1 VDTLEPPLRRD
12 AERNRQLVLDAAR
25 DLFAQRGL
33 SVTLNDIAHHAGV
46 GVGTVYRRFPDKAQ
60 LIDVLFEQRLDEIV
74 RLLEEAL
81 EDSDP
86 WHGLTH
92 FLERVLEKQANDR
105 GLMDVLMGRSPGSAE
120 RVTTSRS
127 TLHPLAD
134 QLVQRAM
141 QSGAVRPDGETQ
153 DFGVLQLMVGVVIDA
168 GRDVAPDL
176 WRRYLAIMLQGLRA
190 QPAPLDPLPA
200 PAVAPEQM
208 DALLMSVRE
217 RARSRPTLVRVRR

>member
-1 VDTLEPPLRRD
+1 VETIEPPLRRD
-12 AERNRQLVLDAAR
+12 AERNRQLILDAAR
-25 DLFAQRGL
+25 DLFARRGL

-46 GVGTVYRRFPDKAQ
+46 GVGTVYRRFPDKAK
-60 LIDVLFEQRLDEIV
+60 LIDLLFEQRLDEIV
-74 RLLEEAL
+74 QMLEGAL
-81 EDSDP
+81 ADADP
-86 WHGLTH
+86 WHGLTD

-105 GLMDVLMGRSPGSAE
+105 GLREVLMGLSPGSSE
-120 RVTTSRS
+120 RITKSRS

-141 QSGAVRPDGETQ
+141 RAGAVRPDGETQ

-190 QPAPLDPLPA
+190 QPASLDPLPA
-200 PAVAPEQM
+200 PAVSPEQM
-208 DALLMSVRE
+208 DAVLISARQ
-217 RARSRPTLVRVRR
+217 RAQ